1 LKKLV
6 NTLCPFQWLNQ
17 GLLIVLSII
26 FIQRQQKKPRTVK
39 SRRGLKF
46 VITNSITANQK
57 EKEIYSAID
66 IQLST
71 P

>member
-1 LKKLV
+1 MSFSV
-6 NTLCPFQWLNQ
+6 AQSGTAHCF
-17 GLLIVLSII
+17 VDYFYSAST
-26 FIQRQQKKPRTVK
+26 KKPRTVK